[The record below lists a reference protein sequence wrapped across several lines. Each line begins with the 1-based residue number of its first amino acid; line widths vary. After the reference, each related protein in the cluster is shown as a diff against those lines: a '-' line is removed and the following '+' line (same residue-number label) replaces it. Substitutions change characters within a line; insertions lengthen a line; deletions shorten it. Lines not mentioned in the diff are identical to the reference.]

1 MRIRA
6 RGVKRLKAGQATL
19 AELSAGFPDQGDY
32 LKLIQS
38 FAMKGEFFFC
48 RVPLEGP
55 EGLTLISISVC
66 NNNTCKVLHQ

>member
-38 FAMKGEFFFC
+38 FAMKGEFFFLQSALG
-48 RVPLEGP
+48 RP
-55 EGLTLISISVC
+55 
-66 NNNTCKVLHQ
+66 